1 VTKRKT
7 IKQKILE
14 KEEQAKEKALKREQ
28 DKKLQDEV
36 RSFANTSLHMYNYFS
51 YFKNMI
57 KLKFI
62 RVSRER

>member
-1 VTKRKT
+1 MKKRKT
-7 IKQKILE
+7 IKQKIQE

-36 RSFANTSLHMYNYFS
+36 RSFANTSLHMYNYFE
-51 YFKNMI
+51 NMI

-62 RVSRER
+62 RVSREQ